1 MKPSE
6 LFERYKAHLVEVG
19 GVLTR
24 GSLLHVRTL
33 INISVT
39 RGLDSL
45 SQNFI
50 DKWCEKR
57 EKETILSCHKRR
69 GSVRQFLRFTNS
81 QGYTNL
87 ELPALLEITPK
98 SERKVRKPMT
108 ELPLA
113 KSVITESLEH
123 YIEYLRTIG
132 PKICGT
138 THKNLIRFNNF
149 LYRNYANA
157 TTLTEDMV
165 SAWCDCRETE
175 SSSSRNT
182 RVLPVRNFLRHATQ
196 REWFE
201 VKVPESLHQ
210 EKIPPRDPHIFT
222 NDELTA
228 FFKSTNEITF
238 NKRKYDLVC
247 ILKRIQVPVYF
258 RLLFST
264 GMRTN
269 EARKLRCEDVD
280 LENGV
285 ISIVNTKGLDQHR
298 VALHQSMLELL
309 RRYDAAAEK
318 LMSGRKVFFP
328 TIDDHFHNIM
338 WQATIFRKLWK
349 DFSSSD
355 ARAYDFR
362 STYAVNNISS
372 WSYESPAWFDKL
384 IYLSRSMGHRKI
396 ESTCYYYHLSPLFP
410 NTLEEKTGDQLRS
423 LLPDF
428 DKYFDHET
436 EY

>member
-1 MKPSE
+1 MKPTE
-6 LFERYKAHLVEVG
+6 LFERYKMHLIEAG
-19 GVLTR
+19 RVLTK

-39 RGLDSL
+39 RGFDSL

-57 EKETILSCHKRR
+57 KNETILSCHKRR
-69 GSVRQFLRFTNS
+69 GTVRQFLRFTNS
-81 QGYTNL
+81 HGYTNL

-113 KSVITESLEH
+113 KSVITEALER

-132 PKICGT
+132 SKICGT

-149 LYRNYANA
+149 LSQNYAN
-157 TTLTEDMV
+157 TTNLSDDMV
-165 SAWCDCRETE
+165 SAWCERRKTE
-175 SSSSRNT
+175 SCESRNT
-182 RVLPVRNFLRHATQ
+182 RVLPIRNFLKYATK
-196 REWFE
+196 RGWFN
-201 VKVPESLHQ
+201 VQVPEPLHQ
-210 EKIPPRDPHIFT
+210 KRNSPRVPHIFT
-222 NDELTA
+222 DDELIT
-228 FFKSTNEITF
+228 FFKYTNEITF
-238 NKRKYDLVC
+238 SKREYDLVC

-258 RLLFST
+258 RLLYST

-269 EARKLRCEDVD
+269 EARELRCKDVN

-285 ISIVNTKGLDQHR
+285 ISIINTKGLDQHL
-298 VALHQSMLELL
+298 VALRPSMLELL
-309 RRYDAAAEK
+309 KRYDAAVEK
-318 LMSGRKVFFP
+318 LMPGRKVFFP
-328 TIDDHFHNIM
+328 TEDDHFHSIR
-338 WQATIFRKLWK
+338 WQANLFGELWK
-349 DFSSSD
+349 KIFSSD

-372 WSYESPAWFDKL
+372 WSYEGPAWFDKL

-410 NTLEEKTGDQLRS
+410 NTLEEKTGYQLHS

-428 DKYFDHET
+428 DKFLDDET